1 MKKTSIAR
9 IMILVLSLALLIGS
23 VMVVTAMAA
32 DEKADGSF
40 DNISVGYGDKVYIRV
55 EVKATKE
62 QIDGG
67 NVVVSYKFADE
78 AETKN
83 ATYFSSSNTEGYVW
97 VITEGI
103 AAYDMAREIVFT
115 SAANDVEVEPARSY
129 SVAQFLYKMLY
140 TESTATEAHKD
151 MYKALIEYGRTAQ
164 IALEQNTDKMITDST
179 LVTGA
184 EGITFGGKDFA
195 FAPGAKIEVT
205 PEWANANDTVIGWT
219 IKEGETTKEVGLTFE
234 CSGIVEVVAP
244 ILGEH
249 VDPVKYD
256 WAEDNSYCK
265 AYIDCDTHYEEEI
278 VYINKV
284 ALTVRGTDATYV
296 YAAPFENEKFTEQTL
311 TFNADCTVTDGIA
324 TINAP
329 TITDLAPSH
338 DYVKFDVSK
347 ADAEY
352 DFVFYFSE
360 VDVWDGTSVSEGL
373 AGAGTAED
381 PFLIQSAADL
391 AYVAKVTN
399 EANAAATNSF
409 IGQYLKLTKS
419 IDLNNYELHIGTGS
433 NWGNGFAGFF
443 EGNNCTIRNINN
455 KYPLFGGMY
464 SSWVKN
470 LSLYGKVQSDRNYI
484 ATLASYTHQT
494 TFHNITNYANVTG
507 TNGVGGI
514 IAVLEQNGRTS
525 EGLVNYGAI
534 VATGWLNGGIIGKI
548 GGNLTNSVNW
558 GSVTANGDSNV
569 GGIAGGS
576 QNNAASWNGT
586 ISNCANYGV
595 LNNNG
600 KAVAHIIGGSY
611 SGMAVVDCIYNHT
624 LTKID
629 AVPVSCETDG
639 NVEYWA
645 CSVCKKNLDADGNVI
660 ADVVI
665 KATGHAWDEGVVA
678 EGKITFTCQNDASH
692 TKVED
697 AAYTVTV
704 NHLFLDGTVAA
715 EAEALQITYNQ
726 IATIN
731 AKAIEGYVASHDYVK
746 VHVLDNATVTIYYSQ
761 VDVWDGTSVSDS
773 LAGTGTAEDPFLIQS
788 AADFAYFAGVINA
801 VEGAAGTNY
810 KVTTFKGQY
819 FKMTKSIDL
828 AGNELYVG
836 FHAGWN
842 NYQGFFGT
850 FDGNNCTIRGI
861 AIDNTGEGISTALF
875 GCVNGGTIK
884 NLSIYGTAKG
894 TANVGGLVAYATG
907 VSTIDN
913 ITSYVTITQTGTGKN
928 TGTCGG
934 IVANQ
939 ENSNV
944 NTTII
949 NCVNYGTVNGTSYII
964 GGIAGSGGATIT
976 NCVNWADVTGGDTS
990 IGGIAGSTKAVGTIT
1005 GCVNYGS
1012 VKTTSTSNT
1021 HYTGGIVGTAVKPL
1035 DNCVNY
1041 GTVTGAAANGI
1052 AGSTTSTITNCYD
1065 YSTEE

>member
-140 TESTATEAHKD
+140 TESTATDAHKD
-151 MYKALIEYGRTAQ
+151 MYKALIEYGRTSQ

-205 PEWANANDTVIGWT
+205 PEWANANDTVLGWT

-249 VDPVKYD
+249 VDTVKYE

-329 TITDLAPSH
+329 TITDLVPSH

-373 AGAGTAED
+373 AGEGTAEN

-409 IGQYLKLTKS
+409 IGQYFKLTKS
-419 IDLNNYELHIGTGS
+419 IDLNNYELHIGTG
-433 NWGNGFAGFF
+433 NNYGKGFAGFF
-443 EGNNCTIRNINN
+443 EGNNCTIRNMNN

-464 SSWVKN
+464 TSWVKN

-484 ATLASYTHQT
+484 AALGSYTFNT
-494 TFHNITNYANVTG
+494 TFHNVTNYANITG

-514 IAVLEQNGRTS
+514 IAILEQNGRTS

-576 QNNAASWNGT
+576 QNQASWNGT

-600 KAVAHIIGGSY
+600 NAVAHIVGGSY
-611 SGMAVVDCIYNHT
+611 PGTVVVDCIHNHT
-624 LTKID
+624 LTKVD
-629 AVPVSCETDG
+629 ATPVSCEADG

-660 ADVVI
+660 ANVVI

-692 TKVED
+692 TRVED
-697 AAYTVTV
+697 AYYTLTV
-704 NHLFLDGTVAA
+704 NHLNLDGSNYKDAEVIENIGYGDIYTYTVTGLA
-715 EAEALQITYNQ
+715 EGI
-726 IATIN
+726 
-731 AKAIEGYVASHDYVK
+731 VPSHDYVK
-746 VHVLDNATVTIYYSQ
+746 VHVFKNETIDIYYSEL
-761 VDVWDGTSVSDS
+761 DVWDGTTVSTS
-773 LAGTGTAEDPFLIQS
+773 LAGAGTETDPYLIQS
-788 AADFAYFAGVINA
+788 GADLAYFKSVIDAHN
-801 VEGAAGTNY
+801 VDGTFT
-810 KVTTFKGQY
+810 KHASREQY
-819 FKMTKSIDL
+819 FIYQNTYFKLTKSIDVS
-828 AGNELYVG
+828 ANANFVIGYYS
-836 FHAGWN
+836 GWN
-842 NYQGFFGT
+842 NYSVFSGI
-850 FDGNNCTIRGI
+850 FDGNNCTVRGL
-861 AIDNTGEGISTALF
+861 AINQQFGALF
-875 GCVNGGTIK
+875 AGVAYGTVK
-884 NLSIYGTAKG
+884 NLSAYGTAHSN
-894 TANVGGLVAYATG
+894 AGGISG
-907 VSTIDN
+907 VVLYPLNNSTLDN
-913 ITSYVTITQTGTGKN
+913 LYNYVTVTSSSGDYA
-928 TGTCGG
+928 GG
-934 IVANQ
+934 ISA
-939 ENSNV
+939 
-944 NTTII
+944 TIGDGGGVTVK
-949 NCVNYGTVNGTSYII
+949 NCVNYGDVTITGASA
-964 GGIAGSGGATIT
+964 GGIAGCVRTTVT
-976 NCVNWADVTGGDTS
+976 NCVNWGNITAGKASNNGNSNV
-990 IGGIAGSTKAVGTIT
+990 GGIFGFIDQAAANV
-1005 GCVNYGS
+1005 
-1012 VKTTSTSNT
+1012 SNC
-1021 HYTGGIVGTAVKPL
+1021 I
-1035 DNCVNY
+1035 NY
-1041 GTVTGAAANGI
+1041 GTVTGTGANVNAVSGV
-1052 AGSTTSTITNCYD
+1052 GGVVWNGGTVTDCKD